1 MILII
6 WPRIICNIIRYSK
19 ITSNSTSS
27 KEYKLPWSVQR
38 NVSLIQKEIKIME
51 LQVIDA
57 CDQDLEEEG
66 VKQQVPHR
74 LRVTL
79 DKLHYVLTRRAFYFI
94 LPLPSSFF
102 FPPPDFLSLS
112 LLFSVTFAWNCVS
125 PPTKVLA
132 TVRKLCHNLIGGIDD
147 LAGIKKLERTCYG
160 KTWADN

>member
-1 MILII
+1 
-6 WPRIICNIIRYSK
+6 
-19 ITSNSTSS
+19 
-27 KEYKLPWSVQR
+27 
-38 NVSLIQKEIKIME
+38 ME

-94 LPLPSSFF
+94 LPLPSSSFF
-102 FPPPDFLSLS
+102 FPPPFQVSSPSLS
-112 LLFSVTFAWNCVS
+112 LLLSVTFAWNCVS

>member
-1 MILII
+1 
-6 WPRIICNIIRYSK
+6 
-19 ITSNSTSS
+19 
-27 KEYKLPWSVQR
+27 
-38 NVSLIQKEIKIME
+38 ME
-51 LQVIDA
+51 LQVIEA
-57 CDQDLEEEG
+57 CDQNLEEEG
-66 VKQQVPHR
+66 AKQQVPHR

-102 FPPPDFLSLS
+102 FTPSKLLSLSLS
-112 LLFSVTFAWNCVS
+112 LLLSVTFARNCVS

>member
-1 MILII
+1 
-6 WPRIICNIIRYSK
+6 
-19 ITSNSTSS
+19 
-27 KEYKLPWSVQR
+27 
-38 NVSLIQKEIKIME
+38 ME

-102 FPPPDFLSLS
+102 FHPQVSSPSLS
-112 LLFSVTFAWNCVS
+112 FSPLPSPGTVS
-125 PPTKVLA
+125 A
-132 TVRKLCHNLIGGIDD
+132 RQ
-147 LAGIKKLERTCYG
+147 RRS
-160 KTWADN
+160 

>member
-1 MILII
+1 
-6 WPRIICNIIRYSK
+6 
-19 ITSNSTSS
+19 
-27 KEYKLPWSVQR
+27 
-38 NVSLIQKEIKIME
+38 ME

-57 CDQDLEEEG
+57 SDQDLEEEG

-94 LPLPSSFF
+94 LPLPSFF
-102 FPPPDFLSLS
+102 FFTPSRSPLSLS
-112 LLFSVTFAWNCVS
+112 FSLSVTFAWNCVS

-132 TVRKLCHNLIGGIDD
+132 TVRKLCHNLIGGID

-160 KTWADN
+160 KTRADN